1 MVLVRQ
7 EFSRSSITLCMLT
20 GPCCLDQRA
29 ELAMVDMKNST
40 HLVAPHAAHG
50 VAMQSCANRI
60 VAQLVEEGSI
70 AQLEDDCLK
79 KGQARSFY
87 LNANG
92 IDIVMPSTE
101 QKTTSEEAL

>member
-1 MVLVRQ
+1 
-7 EFSRSSITLCMLT
+7 
-20 GPCCLDQRA
+20 
-29 ELAMVDMKNST
+29 MVDMKNST

-70 AQLEDDCLK
+70 AELDGDCLK

-101 QKTTSEEAL
+101 QKTTSEEVL